1 MCQWITEQKKLLLL
15 AVFTTHVQVLH
26 QENNSH
32 IRAPPHYGA
41 AILRSN
47 NLAIAPNIY
56 EIITH
61 AGRNATQWMVGINT
75 QSVSI
80 IDINTTHFDG
90 YFHAL
95 NKMKI
100 S

>member
-1 MCQWITEQKKLLLL
+1 MDYGAKK
-15 AVFTTHVQVLH
+15 VTVVGT
-26 QENNSH
+26 H

-61 AGRNATQWMVGINT
+61 AGRNGFNQENPG
-75 QSVSI
+75 
-80 IDINTTHFDG
+80 
-90 YFHAL
+90 
-95 NKMKI
+95 
-100 S
+100 